1 MRFPVL
7 LFEGA
12 GEMIASQKSEVGR
25 NVGDAAHIP
34 GIGQNRPNPLEP
46 TALDVMD
53 NATFRFEQAIKR
65 PAGYA
70 DNVADRIDVQR
81 AGVEASL
88 DITFRVTQ

>member
-1 MRFPVL
+1 LPVL

-65 PAGYA
+65 PAGYG
-70 DNVADRIDVQR
+70 DNVADRNDVQR